1 MREFLEDQYGVVIRQ
16 WATPTDDGEGELYEV
31 VHQGRV
37 IRADSLALLLSEVQ
51 AREPSRP
58 ALYLAASAGVL
69 AVALA
74 A

>member
-1 MREFLEDQYGVVIRQ
+1 MREFLEDQYGVEVRQ
-16 WATPTDDGEGELYEV
+16 WAVPTEDGELYEV

-37 IRADSLALLLSEVQ
+37 IRADSLTLLFSEVQ
-51 AREPSRP
+51 AREPARP